1 MQQEDILAPNYSV
14 DYREKRNQEDPEKHE
29 EYQGSRP
36 RTKVVAKN
44 KIYINKA
51 KVNKSHS
58 AEKDYIGKVRKKT
71 FKTVTKNQKK
81 YKILV
86 YKFIL
91 SLFVLAITFTA
102 TVIIIHKFSSFS
114 EEVSPTLAKNVNN
127 INYSEFLA
135 PVVMHDP
142 EPFSSPEKAEKQMK
156 ISSSIWRCIMKNGT
170 EKYQDYD
177 ERGLSLMPVKDIEE
191 ACTELFGPKHGVNFK
206 ERVFGSFYSLD
217 ENEKN
222 FHICAISNQNSY
234 IPYIEC
240 SEVNGDLLK
249 LTVSYILREDSFF
262 KEGPEKAQK
271 PTPKKRMIYTLKKSD
286 DNRNFYL
293 ESVENLG

>member
-1 MQQEDILAPNYSV
+1 MKEYTSAPNYSV
-14 DYREKRNQEDPEKHE
+14 DYRENKHQEESRVDKA
-29 EYQGSRP
+29 SRP

-44 KIYINKA
+44 KIYINNVKINKNNLDNNTSINKINKKA
-51 KVNKSHS
+51 F
-58 AEKDYIGKVRKKT
+58 R
-71 FKTVTKNQKK
+71 TVSKNQGK
-81 YKILV
+81 YKVLI
-86 YKFIL
+86 YKIIL
-91 SLFVLAITFTA
+91 SLFVLAITFAA
-102 TVIIIHKFSSFS
+102 TIIIIHKFSSFN
-114 EEVSPTLAKNVNN
+114 EEVTPALGKNINN

-135 PVVMHDP
+135 PIVMHDP
-142 EPFSSPEKAEKQMK
+142 EPFNSPEKAEKQMK

-177 ERGLSLMPVKDIEE
+177 ERGLSLMPVEDIEK
-191 ACTELFGPKHGVNFK
+191 ACEELFGPNHGVNFK

-240 SEVNGDLLK
+240 SEVNGDYLK
-249 LTVSYILREDSFF
+249 LTVSYILREDNFF

-271 PTPKKRMIYTLKKSD
+271 PTPKKRMIYILKKID
-286 DNRNFYL
+286 DKRSVYL
-293 ESVENLG
+293 ESIENLG